1 MLNQAT
7 FDKLY
12 SLRLPAMAREL
23 ERQTHASE
31 IRALSFEERLGLLV
45 DAEWSHREQR
55 RLKRRLRHARLRY
68 PAAIED
74 VDFKAR
80 RGLDRGVLLALAECG
95 WIREHHNVLI
105 TGSTGVG
112 KSYLACALAQKAC
125 RMGMSAYYVRAPRL
139 LQDLA
144 VSRGDGTYGRCSPA
158 RQGGTARHRRLVAQS
173 AEGLRAARPAR
184 GHRGALPASLD
195 ARRRPALGQ
204 GVARGHR
211 RAHAR

>member
-1 MLNQAT
+1 
-7 FDKLY
+7 
-12 SLRLPAMAREL
+12 
-23 ERQTHASE
+23 
-31 IRALSFEERLGLLV
+31 
-45 DAEWSHREQR
+45 
-55 RLKRRLRHARLRY
+55 LRHARLRY

-74 VDFKAR
+74 VDFRAR

-144 VSRGDGTYGRCSPA
+144 VSRGDGTYGRLLARLAKVELLAIDDWLLSPLKDSE
-158 RQGGTARHRRLVAQS
+158 RRDLLEVIEERYQRASTLVAGQLS
-173 AEGLRAARPAR
+173 VKDWHEVIGEPTLADAICDRLIHGAHRIELNGPSMRDPKRAISPTDPEPA
-184 GHRGALPASLD
+184 
-195 ARRRPALGQ
+195 
-204 GVARGHR
+204 
-211 RAHAR
+211 